1 MNEGWEQKKDHRIE
15 SIRKRLTIPMW
26 PGFLTSDFDFGRGPV
41 PTQGTC
47 AANGTIKV
55 EMQASVNLESKDV

>member
-1 MNEGWEQKKDHRIE
+1 
-15 SIRKRLTIPMW
+15 MW